1 MGILLWSEHLC
12 WWQAL
17 QGHCFQFM
25 ALFMNQFRLT
35 GQVHWQSHVH
45 LPSSI
50 NYRNMIKFF
59 HLVPLQF
66 QISVMNFNV
75 DEKDYYQYSKINLNH
90 IDGFSV
96 LQFRKANYEN
106 LKQSIVPI
114 WKIFDLQYSL
124 SKL

>member
-50 NYRNMIKFF
+50 NYRNMIKSI

-75 DEKDYYQYSKINLNH
+75 DEKDYYQYSKINL
-90 IDGFSV
+90 IISMVSAF
-96 LQFRKANYEN
+96 FN
-106 LKQSIVPI
+106 LEKRIMRT
-114 WKIFDLQYSL
+114 
-124 SKL
+124 